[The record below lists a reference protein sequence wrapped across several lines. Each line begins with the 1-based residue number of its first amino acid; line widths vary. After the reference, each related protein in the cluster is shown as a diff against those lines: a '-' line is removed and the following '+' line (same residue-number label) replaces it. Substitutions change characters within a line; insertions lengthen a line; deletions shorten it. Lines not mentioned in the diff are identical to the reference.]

1 MHKVF
6 SGLLLILTAFLIFPV
21 TSLGLPRPSGP
32 AASVSVSERPIV
44 ILSVDKLDSID
55 LWNSNLPSI
64 KRLLNSSACGLMN
77 IRNSMGYTDSPS
89 GYLTLGA
96 GSRSTVVGTQIG
108 AFELL
113 DALIGGNAASYID
126 WSFGVTLNPKADQ
139 NLAVPEIGLLKCQA
153 HLEDHQT
160 VPGLLGDIFQHHD
173 WRTCLIGNID
183 SQIQKNRPGGL
194 VIMNKQGLINEG
206 AIANSVIQS
215 DPDFPYLY
223 RTNIPAVISELHS
236 RLGYRKIILLEFGDF
251 ARLDLNRDQMNIAHY
266 LKLKAATWKRF
277 DLLVKQIAALG
288 APSDFTLVMI
298 SPSISK
304 EGVMKKN
311 LLAPLIIYSPD
322 YQKGLLTSGTTK
334 WSGLVANIDLLPT
347 LVHMAHLD
355 HTRPFSGKVMKVT
368 ATSAKIPALLSL
380 NERLMMMSISQP
392 SLLNWYRWLIAL
404 GWTLGLFCIYIRKNF
419 IGEWLLTGV
428 CTVPLTLII
437 LPLFAVTFWNSVGL
451 SGLTLLLT
459 IAFLQIKDIHLRILI
474 QASLLWL
481 ILIGDQ
487 ILGWQLIRFSAL
499 GYNAM
504 SGSRYYGLGNEYL
517 GIFLAVSLLS
527 SYLIYH
533 YTAKRWPSIMI
544 LAITVF
550 ILSWPQFGAKFGG
563 IIAGVVGFGFYLF
576 HLYHVKI
583 NNRKM
588 WLAIAGCGLALLA
601 IGLWDSSRPPEFQTH
616 IGRFVHLVISKDFSQ
631 VGEIII
637 RKLLMNL
644 KLSMVSPWSRLILLG
659 MVLGVI
665 NRAVTTQKLILP
677 EDQPVWQA
685 LLTCGITAYLVNDAG
700 VLAFATCLA
709 YGFSYGLLKKTRCPK
724 DTNGLILTIGHFH

>member
-1 MHKVF
+1 MRRVIG
-6 SGLLLILTAFLIFPV
+6 GLLLILTVFFIFPV
-21 TSLGLPRPSGP
+21 TTLGLPRPAVSGQ
-32 AASVSVSERPIV
+32 PIV
-44 ILSVDKLDSID
+44 ILSVDKLDSIE
-55 LWNSNLPSI
+55 LWNTHLPSL
-64 KRLLNSSACGLMN
+64 KRLLNSGACGLMN
-77 IRNSMGYTDSPS
+77 IRSSMGYTDSPS

-108 AFELL
+108 TFELL

-126 WSFGVTLNPKADQ
+126 WSFGVTLNPKANQ
-139 NLAVPEIGLLKCQA
+139 HLAVPEIGLLKNQA

-160 VPGLLGDIFQHHD
+160 VPGLLGDIFQHHG

-194 VIMNKQGLINEG
+194 VIMNKQGLIDEG
-206 AIANSVIQS
+206 AIDHSVIQS

-223 RTNIPAVISELHS
+223 RTNIPAVVKELHS

-251 ARLDLNRDQMNIAHY
+251 ARLDLNRDQINIAHY

-277 DLLVKQIAALG
+277 DRLVKKITELG
-288 APSDFTLVMI
+288 APSHFALVVT

-304 EGVMKKN
+304 EGLMKKN
-311 LLAPLIIYSPD
+311 LLAPLIIYSQD

-334 WSGLVANIDLLPT
+334 WSGLAANIDLLPT
-347 LVHMAHLD
+347 LIHMAHFD
-355 HTRPFSGKVMKVT
+355 NVHPFSGKIMKVT
-368 ATSAKIPALLSL
+368 ATQAKIPALLSL
-380 NERLMMMSISQP
+380 NERLVMLSFSQP

-404 GWTLGLFCIYIRKNF
+404 GWTIGLFCIYLRKNF

-428 CTVPLTLII
+428 CSIPLALII
-437 LPLFAVTFWNSVGL
+437 LPLLPVAFWNSIGL
-451 SGLTLLLT
+451 SVLTLVLAA
-459 IAFLQIKDIHLRILI
+459 AFLQIKDIHLRILI

-504 SGSRYYGLGNEYL
+504 SGSRYYGLGNEFL
-517 GIFLAVSLLS
+517 GVFLAVSLLS

-533 YTAKRWPSIMI
+533 YTAKRWPAIII
-544 LAITVF
+544 LAITLF

-563 IIAGVVGFGFYLF
+563 IIAGVAGFGFYLF
-576 HLYHVKI
+576 HLYHLKL

-588 WLAIAGCGLALLA
+588 WLAILGCGLALLA

-616 IGRFVHLVISKDFSQ
+616 IGRFVHLFISKDFSQ
-631 VGEIII
+631 VGEIIL
-637 RKLLMNL
+637 RKLMMNL
-644 KLSMVSPWSRLILLG
+644 KLSVVSPWSRLILLW
-659 MVLGVI
+659 MVLAII
-665 NRAVTTQKLILP
+665 NRAVTTQKLILRK
-677 EDQPVWQA
+677 DQAVWQA

-709 YGFSYGLLKKTRCPK
+709 YGFSYGLLKKTRYPK
-724 DTNGLILTIGHFH
+724 DTRDTGDTGGLALTTGHSH